1 MPTEPI
7 RGERNVKVVLSQDVQ
22 GVGKAGEVKD
32 VADGYA
38 RNFLLRR
45 KMAIVAT
52 EGAVKSAEAR
62 QKAADRRADTEEAQA
77 REEAARIEAQPII
90 LTAKMGD
97 QGRLYGSITAADIA
111 EELARKWGHEFDK
124 RKVELDEPL
133 RHVGS
138 HTVPVQ
144 IHKSVTAQVTV
155 DIRPTQD

>member
-1 MPTEPI
+1 
-7 RGERNVKVVLSQDVQ
+7 VKVVLSQDVK

-45 KMAIVAT
+45 KLAIVAT
-52 EGAVKSAEAR
+52 EGAVKTAEAR
-62 QKAADRRADTEEAQA
+62 QAAADRRAESEEAGA
-77 REEAARIEAQPII
+77 RAEAAKIAAQPIV

-111 EELARKWGHEFDK
+111 DELARTWGHDFDK

-133 RHVGS
+133 RQIGS

-144 IHKSVTAQVTV
+144 IHKNVTAHITV
-155 DIRPTQD
+155 DIRPAQD